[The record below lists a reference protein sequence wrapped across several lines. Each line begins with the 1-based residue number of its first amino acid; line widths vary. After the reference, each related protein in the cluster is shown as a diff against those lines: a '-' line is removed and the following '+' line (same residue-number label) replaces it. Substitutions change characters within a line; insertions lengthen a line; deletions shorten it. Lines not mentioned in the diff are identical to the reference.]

1 MENFQKERKIK
12 KISTPQNVK
21 CLFACLY
28 VGSTLFVGL
37 VAFKKQ
43 RINHLCQL
51 VLQLLTLS
59 VGHAAH
65 PFLFHFLKKY
75 V

>member
-28 VGSTLFVGL
+28 VGYPYLSD
-37 VAFKKQ
+37 
-43 RINHLCQL
+43 
-51 VLQLLTLS
+51 LLLS
-59 VGHAAH
+59 
-65 PFLFHFLKKY
+65 KSRE
-75 V
+75 

>member
-21 CLFACLY
+21 CLFACIY

-37 VAFKKQ
+37 GLKQ
-43 RINHLCQL
+43 
-51 VLQLLTLS
+51 
-59 VGHAAH
+59 
-65 PFLFHFLKKY
+65 K
-75 V
+75 